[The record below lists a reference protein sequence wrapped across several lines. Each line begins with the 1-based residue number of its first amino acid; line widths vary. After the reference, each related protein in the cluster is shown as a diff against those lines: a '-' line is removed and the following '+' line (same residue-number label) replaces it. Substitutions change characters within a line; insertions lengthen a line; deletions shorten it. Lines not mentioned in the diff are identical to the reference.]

1 MQGMQ
6 RIKINRPRLAEMVY
20 EQIVS
25 GLLSGEIGPDQ
36 RLHQEKL
43 AKVLSVSR
51 TPVREALL
59 RLEQEG
65 LLAPCTNGGF
75 EIRQVSPDE
84 VRDNYQTR
92 QAIEGFSAGLIAQNH
107 TADTVAD
114 LRSIIEREECKTPK
128 TNAEYYEANRT
139 MHRAFVKATG
149 NMFLLE
155 NFDGIWNRGISIQT
169 FKTLDPPRLAKSLQ
183 GHMALCDAI
192 DTGNFDVAQKT
203 MHEHIAEG
211 CELQLTAL

>member
-25 GLLSGEIGPDQ
+25 GLQSGEIAPDQ

-43 AKVLSVSR
+43 AEVLSVSR

-59 RLEQEG
+59 RLEHEG

-75 EIRQVSPDE
+75 EIRQASPDE
-84 VRDNYQTR
+84 VRDIYQTR

-107 TADTVAD
+107 NPDTVAN
-114 LRSIIEREECKTPK
+114 LRSVIEHEECKTLK
-128 TNAEYYEANRT
+128 TNAEYYETNRT

-155 NFDGIWNRGISIQT
+155 NFDAIWNRGISIQT
-169 FKTLDPPRLAKSLQ
+169 FKSLESPELAKSLQ
-183 GHMALCDAI
+183 GHLALCDAI
-192 DTGNFDVAQKT
+192 ETGNFDVAQTT

-211 CELQLTAL
+211 CELQLAAL